1 MSIDGIKIKSA
12 QIKEEITSRVK
23 ALINDNSEKK
33 DTQSL
38 GSDSVKKTVNNSKGI
53 PVNIFS
59 TENKPV
65 KAINPSNVKIGKA
78 LPNQITTTDKES
90 FHKLYD
96 PIGNSFIDR
105 FTGKEA
111 ENSVKIMLDDK
122 LLAQA
127 SDQQK
132 VKLIRIVSYEMDDA
146 KKDNP
151 ELFKNIVKAIDNVV
165 DDFQAR
171 GRMHKLTE
179 YMFLEMSNT
188 GMVISSTDDW
198 AARKIA
204 SHDRILT
211 ATNPAQK
218 ATLIAGLKFGITE
231 NREEQAINKILKNS
245 VEHGQFKE
253 VLGQW
258 SNNFDMTSAS
268 LDALYSNISGE
279 RKEQFLEIIN
289 KGMLKEK
296 ITPDVLNEL
305 YGAEKTL
312 SDMEKLSK
320 AKTLEKEGKYSE
332 SASLYNKIENYT
344 KARKLLETSGNKN
357 YQEGNYLGVVKDY
370 ITWTKSSVVGALDY
384 TKSSIGK
391 LEGIKLTKTLTTY
404 IGDRTNDALSVFP
417 TLQSKNIIEIKEKRE
432 SQLEKLSKIKLPV
445 RTEEQKK
452 IDSAKFEAKID
463 ELTGTKAYGN
473 NDVKLILDGE
483 EGYNRLKTRIENAKE
498 SIYMEAFLYHDDKV
512 GNEFADLLIKK
523 AKEGLDVKVIIDAFS
538 NNKDRKVFNKMKEG
552 GVNIIRNKGTYQ
564 AVIESR
570 GMSAYHRKL
579 YIFDKKVALTGGM
592 NIGDEYLTKGKWHD
606 SLVEVQGP
614 IMSDTLND
622 FYKHWTYSTGDK
634 LEKAPPPSAFNNV
647 RTNDMPMDLSG
658 KSVRLITTDFNNRD
672 KDIKT
677 WMVEAMKNAKERI
690 YIQDPYFNDPEIIS
704 TLKGAIN
711 RGVKV
716 EVILPGSNDVS
727 IMKHLGDNVLDE
739 LYAEGADIYEYK
751 TNGRE
756 EFNHLKATL
765 VDDMVSIGSA
775 NKDVRAMNTN
785 QEINYVITDKEFAEV
800 FKNNVWIKDKEN
812 SEFAQPEP
820 ENFAK
825 RLIKLGLKKMPSMF

>member
-33 DTQSL
+33 DSQSL

-65 KAINPSNVKIGKA
+65 KTINPSNVKIGKA
-78 LPNQITTTDKES
+78 LPNQITTTDKEA

-279 RKEQFLEIIN
+279 RKEQFLEIVN
-289 KGMLKEK
+289 KGMIKEK

-332 SASLYNKIENYT
+332 SASLYNKLENYT
-344 KARKLLETSGNKN
+344 KARRLLETSGNKN

-432 SQLEKLSKIKLPV
+432 LQLEKLSKIKLPV

-463 ELTGTKAYGN
+463 ELTGTKAHGN

-564 AVIESR
+564 DVIESR

-690 YIQDPYFNDPEIIS
+690 YIQDPYFNDPEII
-704 TLKGAIN
+704 TALKGAIN

-739 LYAEGADIYEYK
+739 LYAEGADMYTYI

>member
-1 MSIDGIKIKSA
+1 MSIDGISIKGA
-12 QIKEEITSRVK
+12 QLKEEITSRIK
-23 ALINDNSEKK
+23 ALVSNDKDEKEQPK
-33 DTQSL
+33 IESDSL
-38 GSDSVKKTVNNSKGI
+38 KSSVKKSKGF
-53 PVNIFS
+53 PANIFS
-59 TENKPV
+59 SDNKEAP
-65 KAINPSNVKIGKA
+65 KAVNPSNVKIGKA
-78 LPNQITTTDKES
+78 VVKTEKTDKEQ
-90 FHKLYD
+90 FEKLYKD
-96 PIGNSFIDR
+96 IGNSFIDR

-111 ENSVKIMLDDK
+111 ENAIKIMSDDK
-122 LLAQA
+122 LMAVA
-127 SDQQK
+127 TDQQK

-146 KKDNP
+146 KKEDP
-151 ELFKNIVKAIDNVV
+151 ELFKKIVKSIDNVV

-188 GMVISSTDDW
+188 GMVVSSTDDW

-204 SHDRILT
+204 GHDRILT
-211 ATNPAQK
+211 ATTPAQK

-279 RKEQFLEIIN
+279 RKEKFLDIIN
-289 KGMLKEK
+289 SGMQKEK
-296 ITPDVLNEL
+296 ITPEVLNDL

-312 SDMEKLSK
+312 SDLEKLGK
-320 AKTLEKEGKYSE
+320 ARDLEKKGNYSE
-332 SASLYNKIENYT
+332 SASLHNKLENYT
-344 KARKLLETSGNKN
+344 KARRLLETSGNKN
-357 YQEGNYLGVVKDY
+357 YQEGNYLAVAKDY
-370 ITWTKSSVVGALDY
+370 ITWTKSSVIGALDY

-391 LEGIKLTKTLTTY
+391 LEGLKLTKTLTTY
-404 IGDRTNDALSVFP
+404 IGDRTNDVLSKYP
-417 TLQSKNIIEIKEKRE
+417 TLQSKNVIALKEQREI
-432 SQLEKLSKIKLPV
+432 QLQKLSKIKPQVL
-445 RTEEQKK
+445 TEEQKK

-463 ELTGTKAYGN
+463 KLTGTKAHGN

-483 EGYNRLKTRIENAKE
+483 EGYNRLKTRIENSKE

-523 AKEGLDVKVIIDAFS
+523 AKQGLDVRVVIDAFS
-538 NNKDRKVFNKMKEG
+538 NTKDIKVFNKMKKG
-552 GVNIIRNKGTYQ
+552 GVKIIKNKGTYDNM
-564 AVIESR
+564 IESR

-622 FYKHWTYSTGDK
+622 FYKHWSYSSGDK

-647 RTNDMPMDLSG
+647 KNNDMPMDLSG
-658 KSVRLITTDFNNRD
+658 KKVRLITTDFANKD

-677 WMVEAMKNAKERI
+677 WMVEAIKNAKERI
-690 YIQDPYFNDPEIIS
+690 FIQDPYFNDPEIIGA
-704 TLKGAIN
+704 LKGAIN
-711 RGVKV
+711 KGVKV
-716 EVILPGSNDVS
+716 EVILPGANDVS

-739 LYAEGADIYEYK
+739 LYAAGADMYSYI

-765 VDDMVSIGSA
+765 IDDMVSIGSA

-785 QEINYVITDKEFAEV
+785 QEINYVITDKEFADI
-800 FKNNVWIKDKEN
+800 FKNNVWIKDKAK

-825 RLIKLGLKKMPSMF
+825 RLIKLGLKQMPSMF